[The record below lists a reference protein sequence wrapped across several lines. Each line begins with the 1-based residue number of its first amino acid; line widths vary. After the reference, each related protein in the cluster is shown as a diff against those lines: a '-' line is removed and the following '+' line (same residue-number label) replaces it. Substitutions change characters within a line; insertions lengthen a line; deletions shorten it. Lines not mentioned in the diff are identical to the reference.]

1 MVDVTLPCCSREFDM
16 MPDLKH
22 HSIAEI
28 EITPERISLNGAEL
42 SVAGTGLSMLNEAY
56 RSFINDYPK
65 FFKMDG
71 LCKLGFIAS
80 ELMIASL
87 GEDRSQPREDRAV
100 ILFNRSGSLDADRHY
115 QSTINDAD
123 NYFPSPSVFVYTLPN
138 IITGE
143 ISIRNKYLGET
154 SFYVLDHDDEKTI
167 QKIIDTSFMDEA
179 TTSMLTGWVDYYD
192 SSHFEARM
200 KIITK

>member
-1 MVDVTLPCCSREFDM
+1 MLS
-16 MPDLKH
+16 LKYNTI
-22 HSIAEI
+22 SEI
-28 EITPERISLNGAEL
+28 EITPERICLNGAEL
-42 SVAGTGLSMLNEAY
+42 SVAGTGMSLLNEAY

-80 ELMIASL
+80 ELMICHL

-115 QSTINDAD
+115 QSTISDAD

-154 SFYVLDHDDEKTI
+154 SFYVLDHYDEAMI
-167 QKIIDTSFMDEA
+167 QKIIHVSFMDED
-179 TTSMLTGWVDYYD
+179 TKSMLTGWVDYYD

>member
-1 MVDVTLPCCSREFDM
+1 M
-16 MPDLKH
+16 MLSLKYNTI
-22 HSIAEI
+22 SEI
-28 EITPERISLNGAEL
+28 EITPERICLNGAEL
-42 SVAGTGLSMLNEAY
+42 SVAGTGMSLLNEAY

-80 ELMIASL
+80 ELMISHL

-115 QSTINDAD
+115 QSTISDAD

-154 SFYVLDHDDEKTI
+154 SFYVLDHYDEAMI
-167 QKIIDTSFMDEA
+167 QKIIHISFMDED
-179 TTSMLTGWVDYYD
+179 TKSMLTGWVDYYD
-192 SSHFEARM
+192 NSHFEARM